1 MHTLPTASRK
11 RLGRHGPESVSALGL
26 GCMGMSAIYGPSN
39 DAESVATLH
48 AAIDTGINL
57 IDTGDFY
64 GCGHNESLIGEALRA
79 RRDEVLL
86 SVKFGA
92 LRSPDGGWTGVDGR
106 PASVKNFLSYSLQR
120 LKTDHVDIYRLARLD
135 PQVPIEDTVG
145 AIADLVKGGY
155 VRHIGLSEVGAD
167 TVARACAVHP
177 IADLQIEYSLLSRA
191 PERRIFPVLRDL
203 GVGVTAYGVLSR
215 GLLAGS
221 LPAGPSDFRAYL
233 PRFNG
238 DNLARNKGLVERLT
252 TVASEL
258 GASPTEVAIAW
269 VVAKL
274 EAHGLDGVALIGA
287 RTKTQLE
294 ASLSAGRLKL
304 DAKDIARLEAAVPD
318 GAAAGTR
325 YDAGQMAHLDS
336 ERHA

>member
-1 MHTLPTASRK
+1 
-11 RLGRHGPESVSALGL
+11 
-26 GCMGMSAIYGPSN
+26 
-39 DAESVATLH
+39 
-48 AAIDTGINL
+48 
-57 IDTGDFY
+57 
-64 GCGHNESLIGEALRA
+64 
-79 RRDEVLL
+79 
-86 SVKFGA
+86 
-92 LRSPDGGWTGVDGR
+92 
-106 PASVKNFLSYSLQR
+106 
-120 LKTDHVDIYRLARLD
+120 
-135 PQVPIEDTVG
+135 
-145 AIADLVKGGY
+145 
-155 VRHIGLSEVGAD
+155 
-167 TVARACAVHP
+167 
-177 IADLQIEYSLLSRA
+177 
-191 PERRIFPVLRDL
+191 
-203 GVGVTAYGVLSR
+203 
-215 GLLAGS
+215 